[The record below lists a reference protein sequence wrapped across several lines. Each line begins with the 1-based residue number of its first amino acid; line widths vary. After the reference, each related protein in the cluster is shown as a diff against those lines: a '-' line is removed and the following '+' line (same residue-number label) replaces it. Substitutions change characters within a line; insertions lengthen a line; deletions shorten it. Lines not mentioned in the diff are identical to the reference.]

1 MIIQIY
7 EINFEI
13 LRTFE
18 RCVFFGQWLLKEC
31 LIDITAS
38 TYVYNQLMAWK
49 LGISYSKQK
58 QCDDVQRLECAQI
71 WAVLRH
77 SFS

>member
-31 LIDITAS
+31 LLDITA
-38 TYVYNQLMAWK
+38 VP
-49 LGISYSKQK
+49 
-58 QCDDVQRLECAQI
+58 
-71 WAVLRH
+71 
-77 SFS
+77 FSLDLCLQ